1 MKNLESNTKLINLFR
16 SFIFAMIIS
25 SLAGC
30 DDMGSYKVDNDVSM
44 AYYFDEPASMWE
56 ETFPLGNG
64 RIGLMP
70 DGGIE
75 KETYVLNE
83 ISLWSGSKQDTDNPD
98 ARESL
103 PEIRR
108 LLFAGKNDE
117 AQELM
122 YKTFVCKGEGSGRGG
137 GYAKPYGAYQ
147 LFGNMVIN
155 YTYPDGASVSDIS
168 GYRRELQLDNALATV
183 SYKLGDITYNRES
196 FTSFAS
202 DLGVVRLTADKAKSL
217 SFVIGMNRK
226 ADLETADPRFD
237 AECKVSDGANPYLL
251 FSGRLPAGTEGNSM
265 EMQGMKYRA
274 QVHVLLPKGGTL
286 NAGEDGSSLMI
297 DQASEVVIL
306 IGMVTDY
313 FDKDVDSKLKS
324 LFAGVEAKNY
334 SAMKKEHINAYQEL
348 FMRAK
353 VDFGHI
359 AEKEQMPIDK
369 RLDAFQ
375 QDKNDPSLL
384 ALYYQFGRYLL
395 ISSTRPGLL
404 PPNLQG
410 LWCNTIHTP
419 WNGDYHLNI
428 NLQMNLWPAETG
440 NLPELHLPT
449 IEWTK
454 QQVESGRQTAQAF
467 YGARGWVT
475 HILGNVWEFTAPGE
489 HPSWGA
495 TNTSA
500 AWMCAHLYQHYQ
512 YSLDKEYLKGVYPV
526 MKEAALFFVDMLVED
541 PRSNYLVTAPT
552 TSPENS
558 YKMPNGKNINVCA
571 GSTMDNQILRE
582 LFTNIIEA
590 ASILGVD
597 KAFADTLAEKRARL
611 MPTTIGED
619 GRIMEWLEP
628 FVEAEPKHRH
638 VSHLYG
644 LYPANEI
651 SVTQTPELAEAAR
664 KSLIVRGDRST
675 GWSMGWKINFWAR
688 LNDGEHAFKLI
699 TDLLRPCVQKSVN
712 MSSGGG
718 TYPNLFCAHPPFQI
732 DGNFGGC
739 AGIAEMLIQSH
750 SGFVELLPALP
761 AAWKTGSFEGLCVQ
775 GGGEVSASWTDG
787 VINNATLKAK
797 TDNTFRIKLPAN
809 MKAGISAKINGSP
822 TELPVVDGMISV
834 GMKKNEV
841 LTLLY

>member
-1 MKNLESNTKLINLFR
+1 MKNIKTILRN
-16 SFIFAMIIS
+16 FIFTIVLFS
-25 SLAGC
+25 FAGC
-30 DDMGSYKVDNDVSM
+30 QVSDKGTYDAAM
-44 AYYFDEPASMWE
+44 AYHFDEPASMWE
-56 ETFPLGNG
+56 ETLPLGNG

-108 LLFAGKNDE
+108 LLFSGKNDE

-122 YKTFVCKGEGSGRGG
+122 YKTFVCKGEGSGRGR
-137 GYAKPYGAYQ
+137 GYASPYGSYQ
-147 LFGNMVIN
+147 LFGNMVID
-155 YTYPDGASVSDIS
+155 YSYPEGASISDIS

-226 ADLETADPRFD
+226 ANLETADFRFD
-237 AECKVSDGANPYLL
+237 AECKVSGDTTPHLI
-251 FSGRLPAGTEGNSM
+251 FSGRLPAGTEDDNSR
-265 EMQGMKYRA
+265 EMQGMKYKA
-274 QVHVLLPKGGTL
+274 QVNVLLPKGGTL
-286 NAGEDGSSLMI
+286 KAGGDGSSLVI

-313 FDKDVDSKLKS
+313 FDKDIDSKLKS
-324 LFAGVEAKNY
+324 LFAGIEAKSY
-334 SAMKKEHINAYQEL
+334 SAMRNEHIEAYREL
-348 FMRAK
+348 FSRVK

-359 AEKEQMPIDK
+359 TEREQMPIDK

-410 LWCNTIHTP
+410 LWCNTIRTP

-440 NLPELHLPT
+440 NLPELHLPA

-454 QQVESGRQTAQAF
+454 QQVESGRKTAQAF

-500 AWMCAHLYQHYQ
+500 AWMCQHLYQHYQ
-512 YSLDKEYLKGVYPV
+512 FNLDKEYLKDVYPV

-541 PRSNYLVTAPT
+541 PRNNYLVTAPT

-558 YKMPNGKNINVCA
+558 YKMPNGKNVSVCA

-590 ASILGVD
+590 TTILGID
-597 KAFADTLAEKRARL
+597 KAFADTLAEKRSRL

-628 FVEAEPKHRH
+628 YVEAEPTHRH

-651 SVTQTPELAEAAR
+651 SVAKTPELAEAAR
-664 KSLIVRGDRST
+664 KSLIARGDRST

-688 LNDGEHAFKLI
+688 LCDGEHAYKLI
-699 TDLLRPCVQKSVN
+699 TDLLRPSVQKN
-712 MSSGGG
+712 INASSGGG

-732 DGNFGGC
+732 DGNFGGS

-750 SGFVELLPALP
+750 NGFIELLPALP
-761 AAWKTGSFEGLCVQ
+761 AAWKTGSFEGLRVQ
-775 GGGEVSASWTDG
+775 GGGEVSASWADG
-787 VINNATLKAK
+787 VIRTVTLKAK
-797 TDNTFRIKLPAN
+797 TNNTFRIKLPAN
-809 MKAGISAKINGSP
+809 MNAGISAKLNGS
-822 TELPVVDGMISV
+822 TIELSAVDGMISV
-834 GMKKNEV
+834 EMRKGEV
-841 LTLLY
+841 LRINY

>member
-1 MKNLESNTKLINLFR
+1 MNIKKILSG
-16 SFIFAMIIS
+16 FIIAAVIF
-25 SLAGC
+25 GC
-30 DDMGSYKVDNDVSM
+30 DDMVSDKEISDAVM
-44 AYYFDEPASMWE
+44 AYHFDEPASIWE

-122 YKTFVCKGEGSGRGG
+122 YRTFVCKGVGSRS
-137 GYAKPYGAYQ
+137 GYMNPYGSFQ
-147 LFGNMVIN
+147 LFGNMVID
-155 YTYPDGASVSDIS
+155 YKYPDGVSMSDIAD
-168 GYRRELQLDNALATV
+168 YRRELQLDNAIATV
-183 SYKLGDITYNRES
+183 SYNLGNVKYNRES

-202 DLGVVRLTADKAKSL
+202 DLGVIRLSADKAKSL
-217 SFVIGMNRK
+217 NLVIGMNRK
-226 ADLETADPRFD
+226 ADLRTEDPRFD
-237 AECKVSDGANPYLL
+237 AECKVSDDEIPYLL
-251 FSGRLPAGTEGNSM
+251 FSGRLPDGTEERSSTD
-265 EMQGMKYRA
+265 MQGMKYKA
-274 QVHVLLPKGGTL
+274 QVRVLLPGGGAL
-286 NAGEDGSSLMI
+286 KAGEDGSSLLI
-297 DQASEVVIL
+297 DDASEVVIL

-313 FDKDVDSKLKS
+313 FEKDIDSKLKS
-324 LFAGVEAKNY
+324 LFTAVEKKNY
-334 SAMKKEHINAYQEL
+334 SAMKREHIKVFREL
-348 FMRAK
+348 FLRAK
-353 VDFGHI
+353 VDFGHNE
-359 AEKEQMPIDK
+359 EKEKMSIDK

-410 LWCNTIHTP
+410 LWSNTIRTP

-440 NLPELHLPT
+440 NLSELHLPVV
-449 IEWTK
+449 EWTK
-454 QQVESGRQTAQAF
+454 QQVESGRRTAQVF

-500 AWMCAHLYQHYQ
+500 AWMCEHLYQHYQ
-512 YSLDKEYLKGVYPV
+512 YTLDKEYLKDVYPV

-541 PRSNYLVTAPT
+541 PRNNYLVTAPT

-558 YKMPNGKNINVCA
+558 YKMPNGKNVNVCA

-582 LFTNIIEA
+582 LFSNTIEA
-590 ASILGVD
+590 ASILEVD
-597 KAFADTLAEKRARL
+597 KSFADTLAEKRSRL

-628 FVEAEPKHRH
+628 FTEADPAHRH

-651 SVTQTPELAEAAR
+651 SVANTPELAEAAR
-664 KSLIVRGDRST
+664 KSLVARGDIST

-688 LNDGEHAFKLI
+688 LNDGEHAFKLLG
-699 TDLLRPCVQKSVN
+699 DLLRPCIQRNVN
-712 MSSGGG
+712 MSNGGG

-732 DGNFGGC
+732 DGNFGGS

-750 SGFVELLPALP
+750 NGFIELLPALP
-761 AAWKTGSFEGLCVQ
+761 TEWKTGSFEGLCTQ
-775 GGGEVSASWTDG
+775 GGGEVSASWREMEIQTF
-787 VINNATLKAK
+787 ALKAK
-797 TDNTFRIKLPAN
+797 TDNAFLVKLPVNA
-809 MKAGISAKINGSP
+809 KETLSAKLNGKPVEMSFINGI
-822 TELPVVDGMISV
+822 ISV
-834 GMKKNEV
+834 ILKKGEV
-841 LTLLY
+841 YSISRL

>member
-1 MKNLESNTKLINLFR
+1 MNLKKLFPGLILAVVFLF
-16 SFIFAMIIS
+16 FTVI
-25 SLAGC
+25 GC
-30 DDMGSYKVDNDVSM
+30 DNAASEKEIFDASM
-44 AYYFDEPASMWE
+44 AYHFDEPASIWE

-64 RIGLMP
+64 RIGMMP

-83 ISLWSGSKQDTDNPD
+83 ISLWSGSKQDADNPD
-98 ARESL
+98 AQKSL

-108 LLFAGKNDE
+108 LLFAGRNDE

-122 YKTFVCKGEGSGRGG
+122 YNTFVCKGEGSGHGA
-137 GYAKPYGAYQ
+137 GYAKPYGSFQ
-147 LFGNMVIN
+147 LFGNMVID
-155 YTYPDGASVSDIS
+155 YTYPESGSVSEVS
-168 GYRRELQLDNALATV
+168 NYRRELQLDNALATV
-183 SYKLGDITYNRES
+183 SYKRGDITYSRES

-202 DLGVVRLTADKAKSL
+202 DLGVIHLTADKAKSL
-217 SFVIGMNRK
+217 NFAIGMNRESNV
-226 ADLETADPRFD
+226 ETEPRYD
-237 AECKVSDGANPYLL
+237 TKVSVSGGENPYLL
-251 FSGRLPAGTEGNSM
+251 FAGRMLAGTEDENST
-265 EMQGMKYRA
+265 EAQGMLYKA
-274 QVHVLLPKGGTL
+274 QVKVLLPEGGILKT
-286 NAGEDGSSLMI
+286 GSDGRSLMI
-297 DQASEVVIL
+297 SEASEAIIIV
-306 IGMVTDY
+306 GMVTDF
-313 FDKDVDSKLKS
+313 FDKNVDSQLES
-324 LFAGVEAKNY
+324 LFAAAESKSY
-334 SAMKKEHINAYQEL
+334 SVMKKEHINSYREL
-348 FMRAK
+348 FSRVK
-353 VDFGHI
+353 VDFGHLT
-359 AEKEQMPIDK
+359 EKEQMPMNK
-369 RLDAFQ
+369 RLEAFQ
-375 QDKNDPSLL
+375 KDKNDPSLL

-410 LWCNTIHTP
+410 LWCNTINTP

-428 NLQMNLWPAETG
+428 NLQMNLWPAEAG
-440 NLPELHLPT
+440 NLSELHLPT

-454 QQVESGRQTAQAF
+454 QQVESGRRTAQAF

-500 AWMCAHLYQHYQ
+500 AWMCQHLYQHYQ
-512 YSLDKEYLKGVYPV
+512 YTLDKEYLRDVYPV

-558 YKMPNGKNINVCA
+558 YKMPNGKNVNVCA

-590 ASILGVD
+590 ASILGTD
-597 KAFADTLAEKRARL
+597 KAFADTLAEKRGRL

-628 FVEAEPKHRH
+628 YVEAEPTHRH

-651 SVTQTPELAEAAR
+651 SVAKTPELAEAAR
-664 KSLIVRGDRST
+664 KSLIARGDKST
-675 GWSMGWKINFWAR
+675 GWSMAWKINFWAR
-688 LNDGEHAFKLI
+688 LYDGEHAYKLI
-699 TDLLRPCVQKSVN
+699 ADLLTPCVLTNVDMYNK
-712 MSSGGG
+712 GG
-718 TYPNLFCAHPPFQI
+718 TYPNLFCGHPPFQI
-732 DGNFGGC
+732 DGNFGGS

-750 SGFVELLPALP
+750 NGFIEIIPALP
-761 AAWKTGSFEGLCVQ
+761 TAWKTGSFEGLCVQ

-787 VINNATLKAK
+787 VLQTATLKAK
-797 TDNTFRIKLPAN
+797 VDNTFLIKLPVS
-809 MKAGISAKINGSP
+809 MKAGISAKLNGKP
-822 TELPVVDGMISV
+822 IEPLVVDGMISV

-841 LTLLY
+841 FTLLY